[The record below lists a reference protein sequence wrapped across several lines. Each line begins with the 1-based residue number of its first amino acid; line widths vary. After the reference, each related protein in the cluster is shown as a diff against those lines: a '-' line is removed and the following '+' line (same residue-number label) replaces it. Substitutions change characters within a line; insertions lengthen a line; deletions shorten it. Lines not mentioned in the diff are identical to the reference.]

1 MSNSNQWI
9 SALMRII
16 GEPNVIQDP
25 DRLKAYA
32 VDGLAPKAVVFPGK
46 VEEVSRLLAYASLEK
61 LAVVPRGNGTKMAA
75 GGIPG
80 KIDLILSM
88 LRINRITEHDIPNL
102 SLSVEAG
109 ITLAEVQKKL
119 AGTGKGSFLP
129 LDPPYSEQA
138 TIGGIIATN
147 SSGPRRYL
155 YNSARDLLLGLKAV
169 SPNGDV
175 VAFGG
180 KTVKNVSGYD
190 MTKLMIGSWGALG
203 VITEITTKL
212 LPLPE
217 ASATLLA
224 SFGDLAKA
232 GSLTRKILHSVL
244 LPSAMELMDG
254 RAAGQLGEK
263 AKYLVAFSLE
273 GVGEA
278 VDRQVAEIGELAK
291 REGAVDRKVLKGEDE
306 RTFWIRVRDFALAST
321 ASVILRS
328 NVVISKLTETL
339 GNYEKMAQAAGVDCA
354 LIGHAGNGIL
364 TTYILDC
371 DAAKMGPVADLIGQF
386 ADEAAKHEGN
396 LIVESSP
403 RDLKERVSVWGGRP
417 RSDEVVMRRLK
428 ETVDPG
434 GVLNPGRFVGGV

>member
-1 MSNSNQWI
+1 MSNSNQWV
-9 SALMRII
+9 SALNGIV
-16 GEPNVIQDP
+16 GEPNVIQDQ

-32 VDGLAPKAVVFPGK
+32 VDGLAPKAVVVPGT
-46 VEEVSRLLAYASLEK
+46 VEEVSRLLAYAHLEK

-75 GGIPG
+75 GAIPE
-80 KIDLILSM
+80 KIDVVLSM

-119 AGTGKGSFLP
+119 AGTGRGSFLP

-155 YNSARDLLLGLKAV
+155 YSTARDLLLGIKAV

-232 GSLTRKILHSVL
+232 GALTRRILHSVL

-263 AKYLVAFSLE
+263 AQYLVAFSLE

-291 REGAVDRKVLKGEDE
+291 REGAIDTKVLKGEDE
-306 RTFWIRVRDFALAST
+306 RTFWFRVRDFALAST

-364 TTYILDC
+364 TGYILDC
-371 DAAKMGPVADLIGQF
+371 GAAKMDPIVDLIGKF
-386 ADEAAKHEGN
+386 TEEAAKHEGN

-403 RDLKERVSVWGGRP
+403 RDLKEKVSVWGRT

-428 ETVDPG
+428 ERVDPG

>member
-1 MSNSNQWI
+1 
-9 SALMRII
+9 
-16 GEPNVIQDP
+16 
-25 DRLKAYA
+25 
-32 VDGLAPKAVVFPGK
+32 
-46 VEEVSRLLAYASLEK
+46 
-61 LAVVPRGNGTKMAA
+61 
-75 GGIPG
+75 
-80 KIDLILSM
+80 
-88 LRINRITEHDIPNL
+88 
-102 SLSVEAG
+102 
-109 ITLAEVQKKL
+109 VQKKL

-129 LDPPYSEQA
+129 LDPPYSQQA

-155 YNSARDLLLGLKAV
+155 YNTARDLLLGIKAV

-224 SFGDLAKA
+224 SFGELAKA

-244 LPSAMELMDG
+244 LPSAMELMNG
-254 RAAGQLGEK
+254 KAAGQFGEK
-263 AKYLVAFSLE
+263 AKYLAAFSLE

-291 REGAVDRKVLKGEDE
+291 REGAGDTKVLKGEDD
-306 RTFWIRVRDFALAST
+306 RTFWIRVRDFALASS

-328 NVVISKLTETL
+328 NVVISKLPEILGRYET
-339 GNYEKMAQAAGVDCA
+339 MAQAAGIDCA

-364 TTYILDC
+364 TAYVLDC
-371 DAAKMGPVADLIGQF
+371 GTAKMGPVADLIGKF
-386 ADEAAKHEGN
+386 TDEAAKHEGN

-403 RDLKERVSVWGGRP
+403 RDLKERVSVWGRP
-417 RSDEVVMRRLK
+417 RSDDVVMRRLK

>member
-1 MSNSNQWI
+1 MSNSNQLI
-9 SALMRII
+9 SALNGII

-25 DRLKAYA
+25 DQLKAYA
-32 VDGLAPKAVVFPGK
+32 VDGLAPRAVVIPGN
-46 VEEVSRLLAYASLEK
+46 VEEVSRLLAYAHLEK

-75 GGIPG
+75 GAVPG
-80 KIDLILSM
+80 KIDLVLSM
-88 LRINRITEHDIPNL
+88 LRIHRITEHDIPNL

-155 YNSARDLLLGLKAV
+155 YSSARDLLLGLKAV
-169 SPNGDV
+169 SPHGDV

-224 SFGDLAKA
+224 SFGDLVKA
-232 GSLTRKILHSVL
+232 GAMTRKILHSVL
-244 LPSAMELMDG
+244 LPSAMELMEG

-263 AKYLVAFSLE
+263 ARYLVAFSLE

-278 VDRQVAEIGELAK
+278 VERQVAEIGEIAK
-291 REGAVDRKVLKGEDE
+291 KEGAVDTKVLKGEDE
-306 RTFWIRVRDFALAST
+306 RTFWIHVRDFSLAST

-328 NVVISKLTETL
+328 NVVISKLTEIL
-339 GNYEKMAQAAGVDCA
+339 GNYEKMAQVARVDCA

-364 TTYILDC
+364 TSYILDC
-371 DAAKMGPVADLIGQF
+371 GAAKMDAVADLIGKF
-386 ADEAAKHEGN
+386 TDEAAKHEGN

-403 RDLKERVSVWGGRP
+403 RDLKE
-417 RSDEVVMRRLK
+417 
-428 ETVDPG
+428 TVDPG

>member
-9 SALMRII
+9 SALKGII
-16 GEPNVIQDP
+16 GESYLIQDP
-25 DRLKAYA
+25 DRLNVYA
-32 VDGLAPKAVVFPGK
+32 VDGLAPKAVVFPGS
-46 VEEVSRLLAYASLEK
+46 VEEVSGLLAYAHLEK

-80 KIDLILSM
+80 KIDLVLSM

-155 YNSARDLLLGLKAV
+155 YNTARDLLLGLKAV

-232 GSLTRKILHSVL
+232 GLMTRKILHSVL

-254 RAAGQLGEK
+254 KAAGRLGEK
-263 AKYLVAFSLE
+263 ARYLVAFSLE

-278 VDRQVAEIGELAK
+278 VERQVAEIGELAK
-291 REGAVDRKVLKGEDE
+291 REGAVDTKVLKGEDE
-306 RTFWIRVRDFALAST
+306 RNFWIRVRDFALASA

-364 TTYILDC
+364 TSYILDC
-371 DAAKMGPVADLIGQF
+371 GAAKMGPVVDLIGKF
-386 ADEAAKHEGN
+386 TDEAAKHEGN
-396 LIVESSP
+396 LVVESSP
-403 RDLKERVSVWGGRP
+403 RDLKERVGVWGRP

-434 GVLNPGRFVGGV
+434 GVLNPGRFVGDV

>member
-9 SALMRII
+9 SALKGII
-16 GEPNVIQDP
+16 GEPNVIQNP

-32 VDGLAPKAVVFPGK
+32 VDGLAPKAVVIPGS

-75 GGIPG
+75 GGIPL
-80 KIDLILSM
+80 KVDLVLSM

-119 AGTGKGSFLP
+119 AGAGKGSFLP

-155 YNSARDLLLGLKAV
+155 YSSARDLLLGLKAV
-169 SPNGDV
+169 SPNGDL

-254 RAAGQLGEK
+254 KAAGQLGEK

-273 GVGEA
+273 GVKEA
-278 VDRQVAEIGELAK
+278 VDRQVAEIGELAE
-291 REGAVDRKVLKGEDE
+291 REGAIDTKVLKGEDD
-306 RTFWIRVRDFALAST
+306 RTFWLWVRNFALAST

-328 NVVISKLTETL
+328 NVVISKLTEIL
-339 GNYEKMAQAAGVDCA
+339 GRYETMAHGAGIGCA

-364 TTYILDC
+364 TIYILDR
-371 DAAKMGPVADLIGQF
+371 DVAEMGPVADLIGKF
-386 ADEAAKHEGN
+386 TEEAAKHEGN

-403 RDLKERVSVWGGRP
+403 RDLKERVGVWGRP
-417 RSDEVVMRRLK
+417 RSDDVVMRRLK
-428 ETVDPG
+428 EKVDPG

>member
-1 MSNSNQWI
+1 MSNSNQLI
-9 SALMRII
+9 SALNGII

-25 DRLKAYA
+25 DQLKAYA
-32 VDGLAPKAVVFPGK
+32 VDGLAPRAVVIPGN
-46 VEEVSRLLAYASLEK
+46 VEEVSRLLAYAHLEK

-75 GGIPG
+75 GAVPG
-80 KIDLILSM
+80 KIDLVLSM
-88 LRINRITEHDIPNL
+88 LRIHRITEHDIPNL

-155 YNSARDLLLGLKAV
+155 YSSARDLLLGLKAV
-169 SPNGDV
+169 SPHGDV

-232 GSLTRKILHSVL
+232 GAMTRKILHSAL

-254 RAAGQLGEK
+254 RAADQLGEK

-291 REGAVDRKVLKGEDE
+291 KEGAVGTKVLKGEDE
-306 RTFWIRVRDFALAST
+306 RTFWIHVRDFSLAST

-339 GNYEKMAQAAGVDCA
+339 GNYEKMAQAAGIDCA

-364 TTYILDC
+364 TIYILDYG
-371 DAAKMGPVADLIGQF
+371 AAKMGPVVDLIGKF
-386 ADEAAKHEGN
+386 TDEAVKHEGN

-403 RDLKERVSVWGGRP
+403 RDLKERVSVWGRP
-417 RSDEVVMRRLK
+417 RSDDVVMRRLK

>member
-9 SALMRII
+9 STLNGII
-16 GEPNVIQDP
+16 GEPNVIRDP
-25 DRLKAYA
+25 DQLKAYA
-32 VDGLAPKAVVFPGK
+32 VDGLAPKAVVIPGK
-46 VEEVSRLLAYASLEK
+46 VEGISRLLAYASLEK
-61 LAVVPRGNGTKMAA
+61 RTVVPRGNGTKMAA
-75 GGIPG
+75 GAIPG
-80 KIDLILSM
+80 KIDLVLSM
-88 LRINRITEHDIPNL
+88 VRINRITEHDIPNL

-254 RAAGQLGEK
+254 RAAGHFGEK
-263 AKYLVAFSLE
+263 ARYLVAFSLE

-278 VDRQVAEIGELAK
+278 VDRQVAEIGELAE
-291 REGAVDRKVLKGEDE
+291 REGAIDTKVLKGEDD

-364 TTYILDC
+364 TSYILDY
-371 DAAKMGPVADLIGQF
+371 DAAKMDPVADLIGKF
-386 ADEAAKHEGN
+386 TDEAAKHEGN
-396 LIVESSP
+396 LILESSP
-403 RDLKERVSVWGGRP
+403 RDLKERVSVWGRP
-417 RSDEVVMRRLK
+417 RSDDVVMRRLK

>member
-9 SALMRII
+9 SALNGII
-16 GEPNVIQDP
+16 GEPNVIRDP
-25 DRLKAYA
+25 DQLKAYA
-32 VDGLAPKAVVFPGK
+32 VDGLAPKAVVIPGK
-46 VEEVSRLLAYASLEK
+46 VEGISRLLAYASLEK
-61 LAVVPRGNGTKMAA
+61 RTVVPRGNGTKMAA
-75 GGIPG
+75 GAIPG
-80 KIDLILSM
+80 KIDLVLSM
-88 LRINRITEHDIPNL
+88 VRINRITEHDIPNL

-169 SPNGDV
+169 SPNGNV

-254 RAAGQLGEK
+254 RAAGHFGEK
-263 AKYLVAFSLE
+263 ARYLVAFSLE

-278 VDRQVAEIGELAK
+278 VDRQVAEIGELAE
-291 REGAVDRKVLKGEDE
+291 REGAIDTKVLKGEDD

-364 TTYILDC
+364 TSYILDY
-371 DAAKMGPVADLIGQF
+371 DAAKMDPVADLIGKF
-386 ADEAAKHEGN
+386 TDEAAKHEGN
-396 LIVESSP
+396 LMVESSP
-403 RDLKERVSVWGGRP
+403 RDLKEKVSVWGRP

>member
-25 DRLKAYA
+25 DQLRAYA
-32 VDGLAPKAVVFPGK
+32 VDGLAPKAVVIPGS
-46 VEEVSRLLAYASLEK
+46 VEEVSRLLAYAHLGK

-80 KIDLILSM
+80 KIDLVLSM
-88 LRINRITEHDIPNL
+88 LRIHRITEHDIPNL

-119 AGTGKGSFLP
+119 AATGKGSFLP

-138 TIGGIIATN
+138 TIGGIMATN

-169 SPNGDV
+169 NPNGDL

-224 SFGDLAKA
+224 SFEDLAKA
-232 GSLTRKILHSVL
+232 GSMTRKILHSVL

-254 RAAGQLGEK
+254 KAAGQLGEK
-263 AKYLVAFSLE
+263 ARYLVAFSLE

-278 VDRQVAEIGELAK
+278 VERQVAEIGELAK
-291 REGAVDRKVLKGEDE
+291 REGAVDTKVLKGEDD
-306 RTFWIRVRDFALAST
+306 RNFWIRVRDFALAST

-364 TTYILDC
+364 TSYILDC
-371 DAAKMGPVADLIGQF
+371 GAAKMGPVVDLIGKF
-386 ADEAAKHEGN
+386 TDEAAKHEGN

-403 RDLKERVSVWGGRP
+403 RDLKERVSVWGRP

-434 GVLNPGRFVGGV
+434 GVLNPGRFVGGI

>member
-9 SALMRII
+9 SALKGII

-25 DRLKAYA
+25 DQLRAYA
-32 VDGLAPKAVVFPGK
+32 VDGLAPKAVVIPGS
-46 VEEVSRLLAYASLEK
+46 VEEVSRLLAYAHLGK

-80 KIDLILSM
+80 KIDLVLSM
-88 LRINRITEHDIPNL
+88 LRIHRITEHDIPNL

-119 AGTGKGSFLP
+119 AATGKGSFLP

-169 SPNGDV
+169 NPNGDL

-224 SFGDLAKA
+224 SFEDLAKA
-232 GSLTRKILHSVL
+232 GSVTRKILHSVL

-254 RAAGQLGEK
+254 KAAGQLGEK
-263 AKYLVAFSLE
+263 ARYLVAFSLE

-278 VDRQVAEIGELAK
+278 VERQVAEIGELAK
-291 REGAVDRKVLKGEDE
+291 REGAVDTKVLKGEDD
-306 RTFWIRVRDFALAST
+306 RNFWIRVRDFALAST

-364 TTYILDC
+364 TSYILDYG
-371 DAAKMGPVADLIGQF
+371 AAKMGPVVDLIGKF
-386 ADEAAKHEGN
+386 TDEAAKHEGN

-403 RDLKERVSVWGGRP
+403 RDLKERVSVWGRP

>member
-9 SALMRII
+9 SALNGII
-16 GEPNVIQDP
+16 GEPNVIRDP
-25 DRLKAYA
+25 DQLKAYA
-32 VDGLAPKAVVFPGK
+32 VDGLAPKAVVIPGK
-46 VEEVSRLLAYASLEK
+46 VEGISRLLAYASLEK
-61 LAVVPRGNGTKMAA
+61 RTVVPRGNGTKMAA
-75 GGIPG
+75 GAIPG
-80 KIDLILSM
+80 KIDLVLSM
-88 LRINRITEHDIPNL
+88 VRINRITEHDIPNL

-254 RAAGQLGEK
+254 RAAGHFGEK
-263 AKYLVAFSLE
+263 ARYLVAFSLE

-278 VDRQVAEIGELAK
+278 VDRQVAEIGELAE
-291 REGAVDRKVLKGEDE
+291 REGAIDTKVLKGEDD

-364 TTYILDC
+364 TSYILDY
-371 DAAKMGPVADLIGQF
+371 DAAKMDPVADLIGKF
-386 ADEAAKHEGN
+386 TDEAAKHEGN
-396 LIVESSP
+396 LMVESSP
-403 RDLKERVSVWGGRP
+403 RDLKEKVSVWGRP

>member
-9 SALMRII
+9 SALNGII
-16 GEPNVIQDP
+16 GEPNVIRDP
-25 DRLKAYA
+25 DQLKAYA
-32 VDGLAPKAVVFPGK
+32 VDGLAPKAVVIPGK

-61 LAVVPRGNGTKMAA
+61 RTVVPRGNGTKMAA
-75 GGIPG
+75 GAIPG
-80 KIDLILSM
+80 KIDLVLSM
-88 LRINRITEHDIPNL
+88 VRINRITEHDIPNL

-224 SFGDLAKA
+224 FFGDLAKA

-263 AKYLVAFSLE
+263 ARYLVAFSLE

-278 VDRQVAEIGELAK
+278 VDRQVAEIGEMAK
-291 REGAVDRKVLKGEDE
+291 REGALDTKVLKGEDD
-306 RTFWIRVRDFALAST
+306 RTFWIRVRDFALASA

-328 NVVISKLTETL
+328 NVVISKLTEIL
-339 GNYEKMAQAAGVDCA
+339 GRYETMAQAAGVDCA

-364 TTYILDC
+364 TSYILDY
-371 DAAKMGPVADLIGQF
+371 DAAKIGPVVDLIGKF
-386 ADEAAKHEGN
+386 TDEAARHEGN
-396 LIVESSP
+396 LMVEFSP
-403 RDLKERVSVWGGRP
+403 RDLKERVGVWGRP
-417 RSDEVVMRRLK
+417 RSDDVVMRRLK

>member
-16 GEPNVIQDP
+16 GEPNMIQDP
-25 DRLKAYA
+25 DQLKAYA
-32 VDGLAPKAVVFPGK
+32 VDGLAPKAVVIPGS
-46 VEEVSRLLAYASLEK
+46 VEEVSRLLAYAHLGK

-80 KIDLILSM
+80 KIDLVLSM
-88 LRINRITEHDIPNL
+88 LRIHRITEHDIPNL

-109 ITLAEVQKKL
+109 ITLAEVQKRL

-169 SPNGDV
+169 NPNGDV

-224 SFGDLAKA
+224 SFGELAKA
-232 GSLTRKILHSVL
+232 GSLTRKVLHSVL

-254 RAAGQLGEK
+254 RVADQLGVK

-291 REGAVDRKVLKGEDE
+291 REGAVETKVLKGEDD
-306 RTFWIRVRDFALAST
+306 RTFWIRVRDFALASK

-354 LIGHAGNGIL
+354 LIGYAGNGIL
-364 TTYILDC
+364 TSYILDY
-371 DAAKMGPVADLIGQF
+371 DAAKMGPVVDLIGKF
-386 ADEAAKHEGN
+386 TDEAAKHEGN

-403 RDLKERVSVWGGRP
+403 RDLKERVSVWGRP

>member
-1 MSNSNQWI
+1 M
-9 SALMRII
+9 
-16 GEPNVIQDP
+16 IQDP
-25 DRLKAYA
+25 DQLRVYA
-32 VDGLAPKAVVFPGK
+32 VDGLAPKAVVIPGS
-46 VEEVSRLLAYASLEK
+46 VEEVSRLLAYAHLEK

-80 KIDLILSM
+80 KIDLVLSM

-102 SLSVEAG
+102 SLSVQAG

-138 TIGGIIATN
+138 TIGGIMAAN

-155 YNSARDLLLGLKAV
+155 YSTARDLLLGLKAV

-224 SFGDLAKA
+224 SFGDLPKA
-232 GSLTRKILHSVL
+232 GAMTRKILHSVL

-254 RAAGQLGEK
+254 RAAGQLAEK
-263 AKYLVAFSLE
+263 ARYLVAFSLE

-278 VDRQVAEIGELAK
+278 VDRQVAEIGEMAT
-291 REGAVDRKVLKGEDE
+291 REGAVDTKVLKGEDE
-306 RTFWIRVRDFALAST
+306 RTFWIRVRDFALSSAT
-321 ASVILRS
+321 PVILRT
-328 NVVISKLTETL
+328 NVVISKLPEILGRYET
-339 GNYEKMAQAAGVDCA
+339 MARDAGIACA
-354 LIGHAGNGIL
+354 MIGHAGNGIL
-364 TTYILDC
+364 TSYLLDYG
-371 DAAKMGPVADLIGQF
+371 AEKISPIVDLIGKF
-386 ADEAAKHEGN
+386 TEEAAKHEGN

-403 RDLKERVSVWGGRP
+403 RDLKERVSVWGRP

-428 ETVDPG
+428 ETVDPE
-434 GVLNPGRFVGGV
+434 GVLNPGRFIGGV